1 VSEDKQKWMVT
12 SGSIAKQNAENMR
25 ATLDRIAEILES

>member
-12 SGSIAKQNAENMR
+12 SGSIAEQNAESMR
-25 ATLDRIAEILES
+25 ATLDRIAQLLES